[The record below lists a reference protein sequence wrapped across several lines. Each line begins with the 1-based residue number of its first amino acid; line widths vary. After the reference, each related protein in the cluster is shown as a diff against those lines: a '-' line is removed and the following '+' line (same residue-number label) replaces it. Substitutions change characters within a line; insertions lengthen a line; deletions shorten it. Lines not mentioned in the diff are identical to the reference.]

1 MCQWVTCEIS
11 WTPAVMLAPIPT
23 LFETATLLNLKTH
36 SARLMTP
43 IDLERKDALLLRDSA
58 LSVVTTLG

>member
-1 MCQWVTCEIS
+1 MCQLVTCEIS
-11 WTPAVMLAPIPT
+11 GQPAGLLAPIPT
-23 LFETATLLNLKTH
+23 PFETATLLNLKTH
-36 SARLMTP
+36 SARLMTR